1 MNAKSK
7 WLQEKDGNIII
18 PKTLDSQTFD
28 NNGNS
33 LAERL
38 RGIDDSEVIQLP
50 KVDPTMIFSDLDY
63 STEEQLTGK
72 RWTDGKPIYQKN
84 VKGRINV
91 LNNSVRTVLTDDN
104 IDSLVSCTGH
114 VDYEENDVI
123 SIPSAYFIPRFKK
136 PNVTIQCVQTGTT
149 SREREFE
156 ITILYTKTTDTA
168 SSPVAPLKVEAMHVY
183 SIEEKVVGTW
193 IDGRPIYER
202 TWQFENTTATNP
214 WDVNNVDFEN
224 IAFIISATLY
234 DTDSDTPRCVPVK
247 TRKLSSTSIRFY
259 TGDSWGSIDAYN
271 IQYVKTTDIN

>member
-50 KVDPTMIFSDLDY
+50 KVDPTMILSDLDY

-72 RWTDGKPIYQKN
+72 RWTDGKPIYQKTVVWEGSATRN
-84 VKGRINV
+84 SFHIEHGIENLETIVTANLIYKRDTEVWNDLSQDDNLRYNITGTVIAIT
-91 LNNSVRTVLTDDN
+91 NNSWDTMTKIIV
-104 IDSLVSCTGH
+104 
-114 VDYEENDVI
+114 
-123 SIPSAYFIPRFKK
+123 
-136 PNVTIQCVQTGTT
+136 
-149 SREREFE
+149 
-156 ITILYTKTTDTA
+156 TILYTKTIDTT
-168 SSPVAPLKVEAMHVY
+168 SSPVAPPKVEAMHNY
-183 SIEEKVVGTW
+183 STEEKVVGTW
-193 IDGRPIYER
+193 IDGRPIYKR